1 LQSVVKFSLLI
12 SSQGNGSMVREAM
25 PPLR

>member
-1 LQSVVKFSLLI
+1 VKFSLLI
-12 SSQGNGSMVREAM
+12 SSDGNGSMVREAM